1 MAHRG
6 HRSEY
11 TEERRLVRML
21 AFHDRERAEVLA
33 RDTIGLKYFEDG
45 QVLLSARLDG
55 SFQLDDAGPL
65 DKKKVKR
72 L

>member
-1 MAHRG
+1 
-6 HRSEY
+6 
-11 TEERRLVRML
+11 ML